1 MNVNHILNAL
11 WGGNP
16 PEDGEILK
24 RINICQDALHDFL
37 GEHYL
42 DKYIRDGG
50 SKVKFLI
57 GPEGCGKTH
66 HLLLLAHS
74 AKQKGYLTV
83 YIDARETKLQYI
95 DALYKGIASSID
107 FDVLVTKYCEG
118 MIRELGY
125 SPDSIPEGVK
135 FVEWVTQPPQGRI
148 LEGVGGIKEVVRG
161 KLGKLYHNK
170 RIDSSFASAFLQ
182 LCNDQLG
189 IASLSEENREVLLRW
204 MAGDSASLS
213 LRQLKLLYIFARIDR
228 YNARNMLLSILEITR
243 LVGLSGLLVCLDCV
257 DDIVAGKK
265 PETDRPKYARVAR
278 DDAYEGFREL
288 IDDVDSL
295 ERIMFIIAA
304 RPELIED
311 DKNGI
316 RSYDALWLRIQDE
329 IECKQPNKFAD
340 LLYLDRIVS
349 PGQTELAD
357 LATRLLDLR
366 QELSPDSNMPPIQA
380 STLAAE
386 ALSHP
391 SLVSPLRRV
400 VRAAMTSNYDKEGG
414 NDE

>member
-1 MNVNHILNAL
+1 MNVNPILNAL
-11 WGGNP
+11 REGNP
-16 PEDGEILK
+16 PEDGGILE
-24 RINICQDALHDFL
+24 RISACRETLHDFL

-66 HLLLLAHS
+66 QLLLLAHS
-74 AKQKGYLTV
+74 AKQKGYLTA

-95 DALYKGIASSID
+95 DALYKCIASSID
-107 FDVLVTKYCEG
+107 FDVLVTRYCEG
-118 MIRELGY
+118 VIRGLGY
-125 SPDSIPEGVK
+125 PPDSMPEDIK
-135 FVEWVTQPPQGRI
+135 FMEWVTQPPQGRDLGTI
-148 LEGVGGIKEVVRG
+148 KKDAQKELE
-161 KLGKLYHNK
+161 KLFHNR
-170 RIDSSFASAFLQ
+170 RIDGSFATAFLQ
-182 LCNDQLG
+182 LCNNQLG
-189 IASLSEENREVLLRW
+189 IVSLSEENREVLLRW
-204 MAGDSASLS
+204 MKGDSALDS
-213 LRQLKLLYIFARIDR
+213 LRQLERLQIFTRIDR
-228 YNARNMLLSILEITR
+228 YNARNMLLSILEIAR
-243 LVGLSGLLVCLDCV
+243 LVGLRGLLVCLDCV
-257 DDIVAGKK
+257 EDIVVGKK
-265 PETDRPKYARVAR
+265 PETGRPKYARAAR

-311 DKNGI
+311 DRNGI

-329 IECKQPNKFAD
+329 IVCEQPNKFAD
-340 LLYLDRIVS
+340 LLHLDRVVS
-349 PGQTELAD
+349 LSQAELAD

-366 QELSPDSNMPPIQA
+366 LELSPDSDMPPIEA
-380 STLAAE
+380 STLVVE
-386 ALSHP
+386 VLSHP

-400 VRAAMTSNYDKEGG
+400 VRAAMTSSYDKEGG

>member
-1 MNVNHILNAL
+1 MNVNPILNAL
-11 WGGNP
+11 REGNP
-16 PEDGEILK
+16 PEDGGILE
-24 RINICQDALHDFL
+24 RISTCHETLHDFL

-74 AKQKGYLTV
+74 AKQKGYLTA

-95 DALYKGIASSID
+95 DALYKCIASSID

-118 MIRELGY
+118 VIRQLGY
-125 SPDSIPEGVK
+125 SADSIPEGVK
-135 FVEWVTQPPQGRI
+135 FVEWAVQQGRI
-148 LEGVGGIKEVVRG
+148 PEIIKREAKEALE
-161 KLGKLYHNK
+161 KLFHNR
-170 RIDSSFASAFLQ
+170 RIDSSFATAFLQ
-182 LCNDQLG
+182 LCSDQLG
-189 IASLSEENREVLLRW
+189 IVSLSEENREVLLSW
-204 MAGDSASLS
+204 MAGDSASVS
-213 LRQLKLLYIFARIDR
+213 LRQLKRLQIYTRVDR

-257 DDIVAGKK
+257 EDIVAGKK
-265 PETDRPKYARVAR
+265 PETGRPKYARAAR

-329 IECKQPNKFAD
+329 IECEQPNKFAD
-340 LLYLDRIVS
+340 LLRLDRIVS
-349 PGQTELAD
+349 PSLTELAD
-357 LATRLLDLR
+357 LATKLLDLR
-366 QELSPDSNMPPIQA
+366 QELSPDSDMPPIEA

-400 VRAAMTSNYDKEGG
+400 VRAAMTSSYDKEGG

>member
-1 MNVNHILNAL
+1 MNVNPILDAL
-11 WGGNP
+11 REGNP
-16 PEDGEILK
+16 PEDGGILE
-24 RINICQDALHDFL
+24 RISICHETLHDFL
-37 GEHYL
+37 AEHYL

-74 AKQKGYLTV
+74 AKQKGYLTA

-95 DALYKGIASSID
+95 DALYKCIASSID

-118 MIRELGY
+118 VIRRLGY
-125 SPDSIPEGVK
+125 PLDSIPEDIK
-135 FVEWVTQPPQGRI
+135 FMEWVTQPPQGRV
-148 LEGVGGIKEVVRG
+148 LEIIKKDAQKELE
-161 KLGKLYHNK
+161 KLFHNR
-170 RIDSSFASAFLQ
+170 RIDGSFATAFLQ

-189 IASLSEENREVLLRW
+189 IVSVSEENRKVLLRW
-204 MAGDSASLS
+204 MAGDSDSVSLW
-213 LRQLKLLYIFARIDR
+213 QLKRLQIFTRIDR
-228 YNARNMLLSILEITR
+228 YNARNMLLSIMELTR

-257 DDIVAGKK
+257 EDIVAGKK
-265 PETDRPKYARVAR
+265 PETGRPKYARVAR

-329 IECKQPNKFAD
+329 IECERPNKFAD
-340 LLYLDRIVS
+340 LLHLDRIVS
-349 PGQTELAD
+349 PSRTELAD
-357 LATRLLDLR
+357 LATKLVDLR
-366 QELSPDSNMPPIQA
+366 QALSPDSNMPPIEE
-380 STLAAE
+380 STFVADI
-386 ALSHP
+386 LSQP
-391 SLVSPLRRV
+391 SSVSPLRRV
-400 VRAAMTSNYDKEGG
+400 VRAAMISSYDKEGG